1 MFADLL
7 NPAGVE
13 ALVHP
18 AHVENPQPVHLP
30 FRLLNQ
36 AKLWLGEPP
45 GVVPIQLQFLDAQL
59 CDEKLGGLERD
70 GRGGGRGSRT
80 GERGEE
86 PPEDED
92 AAAPLPLRYEAGEG
106 QVVFLRNHHTGPR
119 SHRHVEGVTHL
130 CWQNQAKL
138 NKLVLERYS
147 ASQDV

>member
-1 MFADLL
+1 MFPNLL

-30 FRLLNQ
+30 LRLLNQ

-45 GVVPIQLQFLDAQL
+45 GVVSIQLQFLDAQL

-70 GRGGGRGSRT
+70 GRGGWRGRVSRT

-86 PPEDED
+86 PSEDED
-92 AAAPLPLRYEAGEG
+92 TAAPLPLRYEAGEG
-106 QVVFLRNHHTGPR
+106 QVVFLRNHHTRPR
-119 SHRHVEGVTHL
+119 SHRHV
-130 CWQNQAKL
+130 
-138 NKLVLERYS
+138 
-147 ASQDV
+147 